1 MGVERET
8 DMSQSSISFLLIS
21 ALVSLIEEE
30 ELEWEDEEAELLLL
44 LEEQEDGDLAELG
57 KTFVCC

>member
-1 MGVERET
+1 VGVERET